1 MVHTRTCI
9 VIYLHS
15 HLIAY
20 LEEQELRSSED
31 KVFHRHYNFFLSM
44 SKNLSKREQ
53 DIFTLL
59 RRVQHC
65 ICSRP

>member
-20 LEEQELRSSED
+20 LNEGKCKTLRSTEFQTLH
-31 KVFHRHYNFFLSM
+31 KFLLSM
-44 SKNLSKREQ
+44 SKNLSRSEKDKFSSLQ
-53 DIFTLL
+53 L
-59 RRVQHC
+59 VQ
-65 ICSRP
+65 